1 MATAETITQKLVTAF
16 QPTEIDVQDVSHQHA
31 GHAGWREGGGTHFDI
46 TMRATAFAGKSR
58 VQTHR
63 MVNTVLAEDLASTV
77 HAVQL
82 HLSA

>member
-46 TMRATAFAGKSR
+46 TMRAAAFAGKSR

-63 MVNTVLAEDLASTV
+63 MVNSVLAEDLASTV